1 MESYNGGCKRIS
13 KMIREMKP
21 EDIEE
26 VLKIS
31 EECFNSDAWSRKAF
45 EREFEL
51 EHSYKFVLE
60 ENGEIIGY
68 AVVWKI
74 FEDATLM
81 SIAIRKDRWGK
92 GYGKRLMTF
101 LIDYLRGKVERFLL
115 DVRRSNIRA
124 IRLYQSLGFKIVS
137 ERKKYYSD
145 GENALQM
152 ALELEVKDE
161 NKGKTS
167 EAVGK

>member
-1 MESYNGGCKRIS
+1 
-13 KMIREMKP
+13 
-21 EDIEE
+21 
-26 VLKIS
+26 
-31 EECFNSDAWSRKAF
+31 
-45 EREFEL
+45 
-51 EHSYKFVLE
+51 
-60 ENGEIIGY
+60 
-68 AVVWKI
+68 
-74 FEDATLM
+74 M

-101 LIDYLRGKVERFLL
+101 LIDYLRGKAERFLL

-137 ERKKYYSD
+137 ERKRYYSD

-152 ALELEVKDE
+152 VLELEVKDE
-161 NKGKTS
+161 NKGKSS